1 MPDERHVGASGLT
14 RSRWHAGLAHLVL
27 LACAAVSAGCA
38 IVPAGSLPVQ
48 SSTKAYPP
56 WGRTPQG
63 GRSFVVSDIDNVPDL
78 YGDITNP
85 DLVLFLAGNQFM
97 VVPDLID
104 AFRAEH
110 PQYQR
115 IFVETLPPG
124 ILASQIEQ
132 GALVLSNLKI
142 DLKPDVYAA
151 GAPRITQMQQAT
163 GIFDTTVAYAD
174 NRLAIM
180 VRRGNPAQVHT
191 LTDLGNAAVRVS
203 MPNPAWEGIARQIED
218 MYRRA
223 GGQALDDRIMKT
235 KVADGT
241 TVLTQIHHRQTPI
254 RLMLGQ
260 ADAGPTWYTEAFF
273 QHMIGNPV
281 DLVTIPDSSN
291 LRVTYVAASLKAAPH
306 PQAARDFITF
316 MQSPRAQAVYRKY
329 GFLPVAAQPAAA
341 STAAGT
347 QNVSL
352 SHKPTVIRP

>member
-14 RSRWHAGLAHLVL
+14 RSRWRAGLAHLVL

-180 VRRGNPAQVHT
+180 VRRGNPTQVHT

-329 GFLPVAAQPAAA
+329 GFLPVAAQPK
-341 STAAGT
+341 
-347 QNVSL
+347 
-352 SHKPTVIRP
+352 SH

>member
-1 MPDERHVGASGLT
+1 MPDEL
-14 RSRWHAGLAHLVL
+14 HAGTTGQIALKRPARHGRVARLAM
-27 LACAAVSAGCA
+27 LACATVCAVVSVGCTA
-38 IVPAGSLPVQ
+38 VPSGSRAEQTPA
-48 SSTKAYPP
+48 KAYPP

-63 GRSFVVSDIDNVPDL
+63 GRAFVVADIDNVPDL
-78 YGDITNP
+78 YGDVTNP

-124 ILASQIEQ
+124 ILASQMQQ
-132 GALVLSNLKI
+132 GALVIGNLKI
-142 DLKPDVYAA
+142 ALKPDVYAA
-151 GAPRITQMQQAT
+151 GAPRIAQMQKTSAL
-163 GIFDTTVAYAD
+163 FDTTVAYAD

-191 LTDLGNAAVRVS
+191 LTDLGNATVRVS
-203 MPNPAWEGIARQIED
+203 MPNPAWEGIAKQIEE

-223 GGQALDDRIMKT
+223 GGQALDDRIMKA

-254 RLMLGQ
+254 RLMLNQ

-273 QHMIGNPV
+273 QRMIGNPI
-281 DLVTIPDSSN
+281 DLVAIPDSSN
-291 LRVTYVAASLKAAPH
+291 LRVTYVAGSLKTAPH

-329 GFLPVAAQPAAA
+329 GFLPVAGSIP
-341 STAAGT
+341 
-347 QNVSL
+347 
-352 SHKPTVIRP
+352 K

>member
-1 MPDERHVGASGLT
+1 MPDDGHVAAGSSDIDGVKK
-14 RSRWHAGLAHLVL
+14 SRRRRGVVHLAL
-27 LACAAVSAGCA
+27 LACAGILIGCA
-38 IVPAGSLPVQ
+38 TAPVISPAAP

-63 GRSFVVSDIDNVPDL
+63 GRAFVVTDIDNVPDL
-78 YGDITNP
+78 YGDVTNP

-124 ILASQIEQ
+124 ILASQMQQ

-163 GIFDTTVAYAD
+163 HIFDTTVAYAD

-191 LTDLGNAAVRVS
+191 LNDLGNATVRVS

-223 GGQALDDRIMKT
+223 GGQALDDRIMKA

-254 RLMLGQ
+254 RLMLDQ

-273 QHMIGNPV
+273 QRMIGNPI

-329 GFLPVAAQPAAA
+329 GFLPVDAQ
-341 STAAGT
+341 SE
-347 QNVSL
+347 
-352 SHKPTVIRP
+352 SH

>member
-1 MPDERHVGASGLT
+1 MKY
-14 RSRWHAGLAHLVL
+14 WHRGRVIRLAL
-27 LACAAVSAGCA
+27 LACATIFVGCA
-38 IVPAGSLPVQ
+38 TVPHE
-48 SSTKAYPP
+48 SSVVPSPAKAYPP
-56 WGRTPQG
+56 WGRSPQG
-63 GRSFVVSDIDNVPDL
+63 GRSFVVPDIDNVPDL

-132 GALVLSNLKI
+132 GSLVLGNLKI

-151 GAPRITQMQQAT
+151 GAPRVAQMQQAAHM
-163 GIFDTTVAYAD
+163 FDTTVAYAD

-180 VRRGNPAQVHT
+180 VRRGNPAHVHT
-191 LTDLGNAAVRVS
+191 LTDLGNANVRVS

-241 TVLTQIHHRQTPI
+241 TILTQIHHRQTPI

-273 QHMIGNPV
+273 QRMIGNPI

-291 LRVTYVAASLKAAPH
+291 LRVTYVAGSLKTAPH
-306 PQAARDFITF
+306 PQAARDFIAF
-316 MQSPRAQAVYRKY
+316 MRSPSAQVVYRKY
-329 GFLPVAAQPAAA
+329 GFLPVA
-341 STAAGT
+341 T
-347 QNVSL
+347 
-352 SHKPTVIRP
+352 RPESR

>member
-1 MPDERHVGASGLT
+1 M
-14 RSRWHAGLAHLVL
+14 
-27 LACAAVSAGCA
+27 
-38 IVPAGSLPVQ
+38 Q
-48 SSTKAYPP
+48 
-56 WGRTPQG
+56 
-63 GRSFVVSDIDNVPDL
+63 
-78 YGDITNP
+78 
-85 DLVLFLAGNQFM
+85 
-97 VVPDLID
+97 
-104 AFRAEH
+104 
-110 PQYQR
+110 
-115 IFVETLPPG
+115 
-124 ILASQIEQ
+124 Q

-163 GIFDTTVAYAD
+163 HIFDTTVAYAD

-191 LTDLGNAAVRVS
+191 LNDLGNATVRVS

-223 GGQALDDRIMKT
+223 GGQALDDRIMKA

-254 RLMLGQ
+254 RLMLDQ

-273 QHMIGNPV
+273 QRMIGNPI

-329 GFLPVAAQPAAA
+329 GFLPVDAQ
-341 STAAGT
+341 SE
-347 QNVSL
+347 
-352 SHKPTVIRP
+352 SH

>member
-1 MPDERHVGASGLT
+1 MPDDRHVDTGITDTDCMKRRTHRCSA
-14 RSRWHAGLAHLVL
+14 AHLLL
-27 LACAAVSAGCA
+27 LACAAASIGCA
-38 IVPAGSLPVQ
+38 TAHHGAGVAPSPA
-48 SSTKAYPP
+48 KAYPP

-63 GRSFVVSDIDNVPDL
+63 GKAFVVPDIDNVPDL
-78 YGDITNP
+78 YGDVTNP

-132 GALVLSNLKI
+132 GALVLGNLKI

-163 GIFDTTVAYAD
+163 HIFDTTVAYAD

-191 LTDLGNAAVRVS
+191 LNDLGNAKVRVS

-223 GGQALDDRIMKT
+223 GGQALDDQIMKT

-254 RLMLGQ
+254 RLMLDQ

-273 QHMIGNPV
+273 QRMIGNPV

-306 PQAARDFITF
+306 PQAARDFIAF

-329 GFLPVAAQPAAA
+329 GFLPVT
-341 STAAGT
+341 SRVGM
-347 QNVSL
+347 
-352 SHKPTVIRP
+352 